1 MDECVRLAPVAIEE
15 RELALIMVYAVAVL
29 VQRYLFPM
37 YMYTRTALPAVIDS
51 RASGTGQ
58 LLQQQKKF
66 HDQLRIGRARLLS
79 LGS

>member
-58 LLQQQKKF
+58 LLQQQK
-66 HDQLRIGRARLLS
+66 
-79 LGS
+79 